1 MSVVSVSELWN
12 GRDGDYDISG
22 EKTYSRVFRVVTDN
36 KADEFTTVQA
46 SGSLPYVG
54 NVYPNDANCFCQKV
68 SGSQESF
75 SPKVWLVTAA
85 YSNKLEAAED
95 PTNDAAEI
103 EWDTEQF
110 QRPIFKDKDDNAIVN
125 SAGDPYLP
133 GIERDDSRRIVTITK
148 NMTSVPS
155 WILTFEDAVNDSS
168 FVVDGITIGARKA
181 KCQKT
186 SVGKWQERNGT
197 EYRQVQIVLHL
208 RKDTWDFEVMDTGL
222 RRKDGNDRKVI
233 LNDDGTEITSP
244 VPLDG
249 SGDALTDPSV
259 STVVYQT
266 YRAYTELDFSSLPL
280 A

>member
-1 MSVVSVSELWN
+1 MSVASVSELWQ
-12 GRDGDYDISG
+12 GRDGDYSISG
-22 EKTYSRVFRVVTDN
+22 ERTYTRVFRVVTDS
-36 KADEFTTVQA
+36 KTDDFTTVQA

-54 NVYPNDANCFCQKV
+54 IAYPNDANAFCQKLT
-68 SGSQESF
+68 GSQESF

-85 YSNKLEAAED
+85 YSNKQEAAED

-133 GIERDDSRRIVTITK
+133 GVERDDSRRIVTITK

-208 RKDTWDFEVMDTGL
+208 RKDTWDFEIMDTGL
-222 RRKDGNDRKVI
+222 RRKDGSERKVI
-233 LNDDGTEITSP
+233 TNDDGTEITSP

-249 SGDALTDPSV
+249 SGDVLANPSE

-266 YRAYTELDFSSLPL
+266 YQAYTELDFSTLPL